1 LYISKTDFER
11 IVGEALDSLPQRFA
25 DLIQN
30 VSVTVEDEPEDPRI
44 LGMYR
49 GVALTERTHDAPLLP
64 DEIVIFRGPISR
76 IARSRTEAIEQI
88 RETVIH
94 EVGHYFG
101 LKDEE
106 LP

>member
-1 LYISKTDFER
+1 MYISKTDFER
-11 IVGEALDSLPQRFA
+11 IVAEALDSLPERFTN
-25 DLIQN
+25 LIQN
-30 VSVTVEDEPEDPRI
+30 VSVTVEDEPENPRV

-49 GVALTERTHDAPLLP
+49 GVALTQRTHDAPLLP
-64 DEIVIFRGPISR
+64 DEIVIFRGPICR
-76 IARSRTEAIEQI
+76 IARTRTEAIEEI